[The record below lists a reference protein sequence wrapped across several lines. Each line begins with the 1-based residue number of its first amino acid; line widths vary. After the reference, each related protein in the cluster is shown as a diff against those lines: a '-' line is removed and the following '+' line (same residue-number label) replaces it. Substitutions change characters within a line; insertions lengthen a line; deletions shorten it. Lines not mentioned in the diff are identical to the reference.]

1 MEISTWLYF
10 LGLLNEKILLLNEF
24 DLYSLYIAIDFFLEN
39 KSFFISDTLLTLLFL
54 AYCHYTVREN
64 EIEFV
69 NI

>member
-1 MEISTWLYF
+1 MK
-10 LGLLNEKILLLNEF
+10 KILLLNEF
-24 DLYSLYIAIDFFLEN
+24 DLYSFYIAIDFFLEN

-54 AYCHYTVREN
+54 AYCLYTVHEN

>member
-1 MEISTWLYF
+1 MK
-10 LGLLNEKILLLNEF
+10 KILLLNEF
-24 DLYSLYIAIDFFLEN
+24 DLYSFYIAIDLFLEN

-54 AYCHYTVREN
+54 TYCHYNVHEN

>member
-1 MEISTWLYF
+1 MK
-10 LGLLNEKILLLNEF
+10 KILLLSEF
-24 DLYSLYIAIDFFLEN
+24 DLYSFYIAIDLFLEN

-54 AYCHYTVREN
+54 DYCHYTVHEN